1 MSFGNSVLPVC
12 SSEFSWIFI
21 ASVGFVSQALMFW
34 CKQRIQSLLCDGCT
48 SYKEL
53 NSYCYAWSWNDI
65 LILIKQYCHVFCTTR
80 HSIQLILP
88 DNVRQ
93 NHRTVV
99 VVGRQIFDPPYHT
112 SPTKCFYNFIRLF
125 SLCESSVLWH
135 LWTEK
140 SHRSEVSVSLPGSL
154 RLWSVQPEGQ
164 MWQWGASQVKMELF
178 TQLT

>member
-1 MSFGNSVLPVC
+1 MSLFCVHPTATEKVLLCGKECMSFGNSALPVC

-53 NSYCYAWSWNDI
+53 NSYCYAWHWNDI
-65 LILIKQYCHVFCTTR
+65 LILIKQYCHVFCTMR

-99 VVGRQIFDPPYHT
+99 VIGRQIFDPPYHT
-112 SPTKCFYNFIRLF
+112 IRLIF
-125 SLCESSVLWH
+125 LQVYQA
-135 LWTEK
+135 
-140 SHRSEVSVSLPGSL
+140 
-154 RLWSVQPEGQ
+154 VQPVWKQ
-164 MWQWGASQVKMELF
+164 CPLAFVDRKKS
-178 TQLT
+178 